1 MRSKCAP
8 LRFIESETPKLAFV
22 NSAVAQ
28 LSNKPLY
35 EIKAGLFKALAHPAR
50 LAALE
55 VMAADSN
62 YSAPVTLLL
71 DVTGAEPS
79 ALSQHMAVL
88 KRSGIVESTRTGNA
102 VIYRLTEPLIAEL
115 LVVARA
121 FLVTRLAE
129 QHPNDAVID
138 ALHHLPTV
146 PGATAQVILDQVLA
160 N

>member
-1 MRSKCAP
+1 MRMNSPAAQH
-8 LRFIESETPKLAFV
+8 LA
-22 NSAVAQ
+22 
-28 LSNKPLY
+28 NKPLY
-35 EIKAGLFKALAHPAR
+35 EVKASLFKALAHPAR

-55 VMAADSN
+55 LMAADPN
-62 YSAPVTLLL
+62 LSAPVTLLL

-102 VIYRLTEPLIAEL
+102 VVYRLTEPLIAEL

-129 QHPNDAVID
+129 KHPNDYVMD
-138 ALHHLPTV
+138 QLRRLPAV
-146 PGATAQVILDQVLA
+146 PGATAQIILDQALDGDL
-160 N
+160 